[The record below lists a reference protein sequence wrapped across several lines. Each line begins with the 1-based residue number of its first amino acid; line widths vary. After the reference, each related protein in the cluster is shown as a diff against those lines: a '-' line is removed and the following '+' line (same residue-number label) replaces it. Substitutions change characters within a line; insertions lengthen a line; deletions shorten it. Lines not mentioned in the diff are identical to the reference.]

1 VNEGRV
7 RGNFRR
13 AQDFT
18 PCDELDEEESWAQLT
33 PGGRRGST
41 AEARVSVRLRAW
53 ASALGRCAQRRRARE
68 GTGRDALAATRD
80 SCCARRSV
88 RVHGGG
94 RGLVGRGGAGGGPPG
109 EIGDGLPPCFIFSF
123 SVFFLFS
130 FELNF

>member
-88 RVHGGG
+88 RARSGGPG
-94 RGLVGRGGAGGGPPG
+94 RSTGWAAGGDWGWAAP
-109 EIGDGLPPCFIFSF
+109 LFY
-123 SVFFLFS
+123 FFLFCFFS
-130 FELNF
+130 IFF